1 MRLTVTFQDGMAQGS
16 DIRWENAAKE
26 AKRKE
31 DVAAAS
37 AKKAVHILLFRA
49 GESWNDF
56 FKDPIKLVNLFL

>member
-1 MRLTVTFQDGMAQGS
+1 MAQGS

-49 GESWNDF
+49 GESWNGF